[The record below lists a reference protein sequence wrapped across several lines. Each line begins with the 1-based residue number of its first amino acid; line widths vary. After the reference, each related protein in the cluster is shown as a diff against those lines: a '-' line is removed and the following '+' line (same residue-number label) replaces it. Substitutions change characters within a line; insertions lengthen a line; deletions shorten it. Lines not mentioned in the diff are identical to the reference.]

1 MDDINKIAAILYKET
16 RACNE
21 RKCDECLYNGVR
33 NCKTKKMSVALYK
46 AGARIGGEPNEM
58 EIRV

>member
-1 MDDINKIAAILYKET
+1 MDDINKIAEILYKET

-46 AGARIGGEPNEM
+46 AGARIGGEKNEM

>member
-1 MDDINKIAAILYKET
+1 MNDINKIAEILYKET

-21 RKCDECLYNGVR
+21 RKCDDCLYNGVR

-46 AGARIGGEPNEM
+46 AGARIGGDSK
-58 EIRV
+58 